1 MTLATTIK
9 DEPYRYA
16 SGQPVNNWD
25 NKYIGSAR
33 VRYAIEHSMNVCAV
47 RTLTETVGLEKGY
60 KYLENFGFTT
70 LVNNDPN
77 YPGMSDIA
85 QATALG
91 GITRGVYNIEMTAA
105 YAAIANSGIYT
116 EPLLYTEILDHDGN
130 VLIDNSKPI
139 TRRVL
144 KESTAFLLTSAM
156 QDVIN
161 RGTGTPARL
170 NNMPAAGKTGTT
182 ENSTDLWLSAYTPYY
197 TCSVWTGYDEDKTLE
212 QFWNQSWHEVIWKHI
227 MDRIHAELEYKNFTP
242 PASVVQRTICT
253 QTGKLAVN
261 GCPSITEYFD
271 KDTLTKETCP
281 GHGKTDDE
289 SKDDENNE
297 DNSTNNNS
305 GSSENLGNTNG
316 DDGDDVDPIPPTP
329 DPEPNPEPEGPE
341 VIPQSRN

>member
-1 MTLATTIK
+1 M
-9 DEPYRYA
+9 
-16 SGQPVNNWD
+16 
-25 NKYIGSAR
+25 
-33 VRYAIEHSMNVCAV
+33 
-47 RTLTETVGLEKGY
+47 
-60 KYLENFGFTT
+60 F
-70 LVNNDPN
+70 
-77 YPGMSDIA
+77 
-85 QATALG
+85 
-91 GITRGVYNIEMTAA
+91 
-105 YAAIANSGIYT
+105 
-116 EPLLYTEILDHDGN
+116 YTEILDHDGN

>member
-1 MTLATTIK
+1 
-9 DEPYRYA
+9 
-16 SGQPVNNWD
+16 
-25 NKYIGSAR
+25 
-33 VRYAIEHSMNVCAV
+33 
-47 RTLTETVGLEKGY
+47 
-60 KYLENFGFTT
+60 
-70 LVNNDPN
+70 
-77 YPGMSDIA
+77 
-85 QATALG
+85 
-91 GITRGVYNIEMTAA
+91 
-105 YAAIANSGIYT
+105 
-116 EPLLYTEILDHDGN
+116 
-130 VLIDNSKPI
+130 
-139 TRRVL
+139 
-144 KESTAFLLTSAM
+144 
-156 QDVIN
+156 
-161 RGTGTPARL
+161 
-170 NNMPAAGKTGTT
+170 
-182 ENSTDLWLSAYTPYY
+182 
-197 TCSVWTGYDEDKTLE
+197 
-212 QFWNQSWHEVIWKHI
+212 
-227 MDRIHAELEYKNFTP
+227 MDRIHAELEYKKFTP

>member
-1 MTLATTIK
+1 
-9 DEPYRYA
+9 
-16 SGQPVNNWD
+16 
-25 NKYIGSAR
+25 
-33 VRYAIEHSMNVCAV
+33 
-47 RTLTETVGLEKGY
+47 
-60 KYLENFGFTT
+60 
-70 LVNNDPN
+70 
-77 YPGMSDIA
+77 
-85 QATALG
+85 
-91 GITRGVYNIEMTAA
+91 MTAA

-182 ENSTDLWLSAYTPYY
+182 ENSTD
-197 TCSVWTGYDEDKTLE
+197 
-212 QFWNQSWHEVIWKHI
+212 
-227 MDRIHAELEYKNFTP
+227 
-242 PASVVQRTICT
+242 
-253 QTGKLAVN
+253 
-261 GCPSITEYFD
+261 
-271 KDTLTKETCP
+271 
-281 GHGKTDDE
+281 DE

-305 GSSENLGNTNG
+305 GNSENLGNTNG

>member
-1 MTLATTIK
+1 
-9 DEPYRYA
+9 
-16 SGQPVNNWD
+16 
-25 NKYIGSAR
+25 
-33 VRYAIEHSMNVCAV
+33 
-47 RTLTETVGLEKGY
+47 
-60 KYLENFGFTT
+60 
-70 LVNNDPN
+70 
-77 YPGMSDIA
+77 
-85 QATALG
+85 
-91 GITRGVYNIEMTAA
+91 MTAA

-227 MDRIHAELEYKNFTP
+227 MDRIHAELEYKTSLLLLLLYKEQ
-242 PASVVQRTICT
+242 SVPRQ
-253 QTGKLAVN
+253 
-261 GCPSITEYFD
+261 
-271 KDTLTKETCP
+271 
-281 GHGKTDDE
+281 
-289 SKDDENNE
+289 
-297 DNSTNNNS
+297 
-305 GSSENLGNTNG
+305 ENL
-316 DDGDDVDPIPPTP
+316 
-329 DPEPNPEPEGPE
+329 
-341 VIPQSRN
+341 Q